1 MQNFL
6 LQPISIIGKSN
17 ASLMKYLIKL
27 VNGDKIFDL
36 LIHKPVRVER
46 VLMLPKIYEVKNDEL
61 VLLKGKIES
70 HQLPQRNNQPFKALC
85 YNPSGYFNLVFF
97 KTYPALMPKI
107 KIGNEVAVIGKIQK
121 INSEFQIVHPSDIY
135 SANDIEK
142 MPKFNVIYP
151 LNSVISQK
159 FLIYKI
165 KQVLQKLNF
174 KNDEWIDVEL
184 IKKEGWYSL
193 NDSLKKLHNPISE
206 NDFNPNNK
214 IRRRIAYDELLA
226 WQIALLMSKNRSKKN
241 KKLPSKTEDY
251 VKIFISSLPFKITE
265 SQLKAINE
273 INTEIISNKKML
285 RLLQG
290 DVGSGK
296 TIVAI
301 SSCLEAI
308 SCGKQCCVLVP
319 TTVLAKQHFQY
330 FCKFLKEF
338 NFNIEIIT
346 SSTTK
351 KQRKSIQEKLIN
363 GEINIVIST
372 HAILEDDI
380 KFYNLGLVIIDEQHR
395 FGVLQ
400 RLKLINKG
408 EDVDTLLMS
417 ATPIPRSLMMG
428 LYGDMDI
435 SILSQK
441 PQNRQPIET
450 LIMSTKKS
458 DQLYD
463 SLRRAIEKGE
473 KIYWICPAIEKN
485 DESSL
490 IAVNEKYIELTKVFG
505 SNDLGLLHGKLK
517 ENDKEKIM
525 QEFAKND
532 GTIKMLVSTTVIEV
546 GIDVPSATIIV
557 IDNAENF
564 GLAQLHQLRGRVGR
578 SDKKSFCILLYGEK
592 YGITARSRLNILKQ
606 SNDGFYIAEE
616 DLRLRGSGELVGTRQ
631 SGFPEFK
638 IADLNFDSDLLK
650 EANKQSKLIIDQDPN
665 LSNQNNFKYK
675 NLLSLFGYEECL
687 KIVSSG

>member
-6 LQPISIIGKSN
+6 LQPISVVGKSN

-36 LIHKPVRVER
+36 LLHRPVRVER
-46 VLMLPKIYEVKNDEL
+46 VSILPKVYNIKNDEL

-70 HQLPQRNNQPFKALC
+70 HQLPQRASQPFKAIC

-107 KIGNEVAVIGKIQK
+107 KIGNEVAIIGKIQK
-121 INSEFQIVHPSDIY
+121 INGESQIVHPSDIY
-135 SANDIEK
+135 GANDIEK

-174 KNDEWIDVEL
+174 KNDEWIDAEL
-184 IKKEGWYSL
+184 LKKEGWYSL

-206 NDFNPNNK
+206 NDFNPDSK

-226 WQIALLMSKNRSKKN
+226 WQIALLMSKNRGKKN
-241 KKLPSKTEDY
+241 KKLPLKTKDY
-251 VKIFISSLPFKITE
+251 IKNFINSLPFKITE

-273 INTEIISNKKML
+273 INAEIVSNKKML

-308 SCGKQCCVLVP
+308 SCEKQCCILVP

-351 KQRKSIQEKLIN
+351 KQRKLIQEKLIS
-363 GEINIVIST
+363 GEINIIIST

-380 KFYNLGLVIIDEQHR
+380 KFSNLGLVIIDEQHR

-458 DQLYD
+458 DQLYE
-463 SLRRAIEKGE
+463 SLKRAIEKGE

-490 IAVNEKYIELTKVFG
+490 IAVNEKYVELVKVFG
-505 SNDLGLLHGKLK
+505 DDDLGLLHGKLK
-517 ENDKEKIM
+517 ESDKEKIM

-546 GIDVPSATIIV
+546 GIDVPSATVIV

-592 YGITARSRLNILKQ
+592 YGITARSRLNILKE

-616 DLRLRGSGELVGTRQ
+616 DLKLRGSGELVGTRQ

-650 EANKQSKLIIDQDPN
+650 HANKQSKLIIDQDQN
-665 LSNQNNFKYK
+665 LNHQNNFKYK
-675 NLLSLFGYEECL
+675 NLLGLFGYDECL
-687 KIVSSG
+687 KIINSG